1 MKWAGK
7 QVNAGW
13 LSLILIVVLLGV
25 IVVSVMNGA
34 AATDSV
40 IVWNIRAPRIIT
52 AIIIGAGLAVAG
64 VLLQGALRNPLADP
78 ALLGVSA
85 GAALGAVVGAAL
97 GVTYNSLYAAVF
109 ALLGA
114 AVAMGLVVWIARNH
128 GRVEVVTV
136 LLGGIAVTAFA
147 SAVLSVVITMNDLA
161 GVRPVGFW
169 STGSF
174 ALSNW
179 SGVVSVTPAVA
190 IGLVIAVSIATPLNV
205 LALGDD
211 AAFASG
217 LDVTR
222 TRVWAL
228 LAAVLLTGA
237 GVAVVGVIAFI
248 GLLVPHAIR
257 LIIGP
262 SHRSLMVVSAIAG
275 ALVVLVADTVARLA
289 LSPVELP
296 VGAVTAI
303 VGAPLFI
310 ALLVRLRNQQGG
322 WV

>member
-1 MKWAGK
+1 MKRAGK
-7 QVNAGW
+7 RANAGW
-13 LSLILIVVLLGV
+13 LSLILVVVLLGV
-25 IVVSVMNGA
+25 IVVSAMNGA

-40 IVWNIRAPRIIT
+40 IVWNIRAPRIIA

-217 LDVTR
+217 IDVTR

>member
-1 MKWAGK
+1 MKRAGNRA
-7 QVNAGW
+7 NAGW
-13 LSLILIVVLLGV
+13 ISLILVVVLLGV

-85 GAALGAVVGAAL
+85 GAALGAVAGAAL
-97 GVTYNSLYAAVF
+97 GATYNSLYAAVF

-147 SAVLSVVITMNDLA
+147 SAILSVVITMNDLA

-217 LDVTR
+217 IDVTR

>member
-7 QVNAGW
+7 RVNAGW

-34 AATDSV
+34 AATDNV

-52 AIIIGAGLAVAG
+52 AIIIGAGLAVGG

-85 GAALGAVVGAAL
+85 GAALGAVSGAAL
-97 GVTYNSLYAAVF
+97 GATYNSLFAAVF

-114 AVAMGLVVWIARNH
+114 GVAMGLVVWIARNH
-128 GRVEVVTV
+128 GRIEVVTV

-147 SAVLSVVITMNDLA
+147 SAVLSVVISTNDLA
-161 GVRPVGFW
+161 GVRPVSFW

-179 SGVVSVTPAVA
+179 SGVVSVAPAMV
-190 IGLVIAVSIATPLNV
+190 IGLVIAVSIATSLNV

-217 LDVTR
+217 VDVTR